1 MQNPAFG
8 KYIDT
13 HAHLW
18 SEEYLDRLREL
29 GATET
34 DVARNLRA
42 GSSEEDL
49 AHRLSLMDRAGVQYQ
64 VLSATPQVP
73 QYGTAQEALAA
84 ARQINDLYAAL
95 VKRYPDRF
103 LAYGAVPLPHLQE
116 AVAEGERCLTELHFQ
131 GIAVNTLLH
140 DGICPLDQEFLPFYR
155 ALDKFGTVIYIHPT
169 GAGACSPMVNDKHLE
184 WVVGAPIEDML
195 AVLRLLKSD
204 IPYTCRNLRFHVAHL
219 GGGIG
224 FQMQRI
230 EDNYEDWNAFR
241 ESPRETL
248 ARNFYFDGA
257 NFLAEALELSVRIFG
272 RERILMGSDFPYFQG
287 DKYVRAAEYIARA
300 DLDEETKIAILRENA
315 AALYGLISEA
325 RADSA
330 AK

>member
-1 MQNPAFG
+1 MQNTAFHNA
-8 KYIDT
+8 IDT

-18 SEEYLDRLREL
+18 SEEYLDRLHDL

-34 DVARNLRA
+34 GVARNLHA
-42 GSSEEDL
+42 GCSEEDL
-49 AHRLSLMDRAGVQYQ
+49 TYRLALMDRAGVQYQ

-73 QYGTAQEALAA
+73 QYGTPQEALAS
-84 ARQINDLYAAL
+84 AREINDLYADI
-95 VKRYPDRF
+95 VRRYPDRF
-103 LAYGAVPLPHLQE
+103 LAYGAIPLPHLQE
-116 AVAEGERCLTELHFQ
+116 AITEGTRCLTELHFQ

-140 DGICPLDQEFLPFYR
+140 DGTCPLDQEFLPFYQ
-155 ALDKFGTVIYIHPT
+155 AMDKFGTVIYIHPT

-230 EDNYEDWNAFR
+230 EDNYEDWDAFR

-248 ARNFYFDGA
+248 SRNFYFDGA
-257 NFLAEALELSVRIFG
+257 NFLAAALELSVRVFG
-272 RERILMGSDFPYFQG
+272 RDRILMGSDFPYFQD
-287 DKYVRAAEYIARA
+287 DKYVRAAEYITRA
-300 DLDEETKIAILRENA
+300 DLDEETKIAILRKNA
-315 AALYGLISEA
+315 AALYGLVTEA
-325 RADSA
+325 QADSST
-330 AK
+330 K